1 MVRNNGK
8 VSSPVAEQLE
18 LLKAGGAPIIA
29 PLRTSALV
37 FRRVTDGI
45 YREPW
50 AALRE
55 LISNA
60 YDADAS
66 RVEVL
71 TDPPWFRQITVRD
84 NGNGFTQEALLHTLQ
99 SIGASSKREGEG
111 QSLGVTSPSDPS
123 KSPGGRRLIGKL
135 GIGLFAIANLA
146 PRFRIVTKARGER
159 VRSIADVSLFK
170 HRETGPDGVP
180 LPDDVLLH
188 AGEFS
193 VRSFRADDPD
203 AHGTDIIVD
212 DVYPATR
219 AEFQTSHLWKLRMP
233 LEDGDP
239 PREPPPFHIG
249 YPGAEPGTYE
259 VPPVVP
265 WEVGDKPE
273 VRFTKLTEAM
283 FDRVD
288 APGAGRKPSLA
299 TTFDNYFRFV
309 WMLSLGAP
317 LDYIQ
322 AHPFDLDADSGVRFF
337 RLGPLKGQA
346 TEITLPK
353 GKTLRE
359 HLKLKAPER
368 GRARGFSVY
377 VDEMQLRRP
386 VRTEGLKGS
395 GSVPVPLLFVGA
407 DKPDLSQYD
416 VTRAGGPLEFE
427 GYLLWSHRVVPFDHA
442 GALVRVGDSSGSLF
456 DQTFMGY
463 PVSEQKR
470 KEQVTSEIYALQGL
484 DAALNIDRESFNR
497 SHPHF
502 QYVARWLHDAFR
514 QFANRHKEIGR
525 DTATKLRARRAA
537 ATNRQLVDITRDI
550 VADRTDGDE
559 PISVEFSDEP
569 SLFSKRKS
577 LIVVSSSKVL
587 AALPSSQRVTEG
599 TSLQFA
605 HRSNTLRSVLQ
616 VLYAAGLLDGLTA
629 AEIESIATDLAK
641 VVFSGESS

>member
-1 MVRNNGK
+1 MAQNDEK
-8 VSSPVAEQLE
+8 TSSLVPNQLKQ
-18 LLKAGGAPIIA
+18 LKAGGAPVTA

-99 SIGASSKREGEG
+99 NIGASSKREGEG
-111 QSLGVTSPSDPS
+111 KALHVTSQSDSS

-146 PRFRIVTKARGER
+146 PRFRIITKAKGES

-170 HRETGPDGVP
+170 HREVGPDGTP
-180 LPDDVLLH
+180 LSDDVLLQ

-212 DVYPATR
+212 DVYSATR
-219 AEFQTSHLWKLRMP
+219 AEFQSSHLWKLRMP

-239 PREPPPFHIG
+239 PREAPSCHIG
-249 YPGAEPGTYE
+249 YPSSEDGKYE
-259 VPPVVP
+259 VQPVVP
-265 WEVGDKPE
+265 WDVGDKPD
-273 VRFTKLTEAM
+273 VRFAKLTEAM

-322 AHPFDLDADSGVRFF
+322 THPFDLDGNSGVRFF
-337 RLGPLKGQA
+337 RLGALKGQA

-353 GKTLRE
+353 GKTLRD

-368 GRARGFSVY
+368 GKARGFAVF

-386 VRTEGLKGS
+386 IRTQGLKGS
-395 GSVPVPLLFVGA
+395 GSVPVPLLFVGT

-525 DTATKLRARRAA
+525 ETTTKLRVRRAA

-559 PISVEFSDEP
+559 PISIEFSDEP
-569 SLFSKRKS
+569 SLFSKKKS
-577 LIVVSSSKVL
+577 LLVVSSTKVL
-587 AALPSSQRVTEG
+587 SALPSAQRVTEG
-599 TSLQFA
+599 TALEFT
-605 HRSNTLRSVLQ
+605 HRENTLRSVLQ
-616 VLYAAGLLDGLTA
+616 VLYAAGLLDGLHA
-629 AEIESIATDLAK
+629 AEIESLAADLAK
-641 VVFSGESS
+641 VMFGGESS